1 MEHNCKISL
10 LPGALPRVGCL
21 PLVTLSSLTIM
32 FAFRPFGYLWAS
44 SGIFLALAFGTNKL
58 KKRNL

>member
-32 FAFRPFGYLWAS
+32 FAFRPLLSLVIKWDFFGIGLW
-44 SGIFLALAFGTNKL
+44 NK
-58 KKRNL
+58 